1 MDIKE
6 NLDDLGNISHTDI
19 LILYKE
25 LFEEYD
31 SLRDDELN
39 FLASYPNED
48 MWDDEMFKTQEERVA
63 DIKTLYSYITTVNE
77 YINKFIIN
85 KERV

>member
-1 MDIKE
+1 
-6 NLDDLGNISHTDI
+6 
-19 LILYKE
+19 
-25 LFEEYD
+25 
-31 SLRDDELN
+31 
-39 FLASYPNED
+39 
-48 MWDDEMFKTQEERVA
+48 MWDDEMFKTQEERVV

>member
-1 MDIKE
+1 MDSKE
-6 NLDDLGNISHTDI
+6 KLNNLENISHTDI

-39 FLASYPNED
+39 FLSSYPNED

-63 DIKTLYSYITTVNE
+63 DIKILYSYITTVNE

>member
-1 MDIKE
+1 MDSKGKLN
-6 NLDDLGNISHTDI
+6 NLENISHTDI

-77 YINKFIIN
+77 YIDKFIIN

>member
-1 MDIKE
+1 MTKVLLAILAVLFLLMATLDWMEFKE
-6 NLDDLGNISHTDI
+6 
-19 LILYKE
+19 E
-25 LFEEYD
+25 L
-31 SLRDDELN
+31 
-39 FLASYPNED
+39 ED

>member
-6 NLDDLGNISHTDI
+6 KLNNLENMSHTDI

-31 SLRDDELN
+31 SLKDDELN
-39 FLASYPNED
+39 FLSNYPNED
-48 MWDDEMFKTQEERVA
+48 MWDNEMFETQKERVA